1 MSNVKVIHPHD
12 ALCPS
17 LNCIDS
23 GCEDCCRCD
32 LIAKVRQD
40 QQILS
45 LSTRV
50 RELKP
55 YANGYCDG
63 ERDMLAKCIAAVEA
77 LEPLLFVDKHHGGYD
92 CCGCSTLDA
101 LHEDALAAMRA
112 LQEKP

>member
-32 LIAKVRQD
+32 LIARVRQ
-40 QQILS
+40 
-45 LSTRV
+45 
-50 RELKP
+50 
-55 YANGYCDG
+55 
-63 ERDMLAKCIAAVEA
+63 DMLAKCIAAVEA